1 MPETQLQLCPEEV
14 RLKLFRL
21 KEIPPPSGSAQVIMR
36 VAADDHVD
44 LTQIVSLIE
53 KSPELTVRILRCAN
67 SAYYGQRSQIC
78 SVREAVIRVLGL
90 SVTKSLILAMALAG
104 SFRLRSSTGFDK
116 ERHWFVSVTTA
127 TLAQDLS
134 RKLLVRDK
142 PAPGTAYAAG
152 LIHNLGVLALLHSFP
167 EQMEQVFTLD
177 NLGKIRQ
184 TMIKLIGVDYRIAGG
199 WLAQR
204 WGLPEDLILAITHHE
219 DPSYHSTAWPLVRL
233 VGLSA
238 HFAANLYQGTINQS
252 MFSSNTQ
259 SEVVNSDD
267 IEQSVT
273 RLFEQVD
280 KLKGL
285 AQLLAGDGGQP

>member
-1 MPETQLQLCPEEV
+1 MPETLLQLCPEEV

-36 VAADDHVD
+36 VAADENVS

-53 KSPELTVRILRCAN
+53 KSSELTARILRCAN

-104 SFRLRSSTGFDK
+104 SFRLRPCAGFDK

-134 RKLLVRDK
+134 RKLLVYDK
-142 PAPGTAYAAG
+142 PAPGTAYTAG

-167 EQMEQVFTLD
+167 NQMEQVFAQD
-177 NLGKIRQ
+177 NSSNLQ
-184 TMIKLIGVDYRIAGG
+184 QAMMNLIGVDHRIAGG

-204 WGLPEDLILAITHHE
+204 WGLPEDLILTITHHE
-219 DPSYHSTAWPLVRL
+219 DPTYTGSAWPLVRL
-233 VGLSA
+233 IGLSA
-238 HFAANLYQGTINQS
+238 LFAVNLYQGTINQNT
-252 MFSSNTQ
+252 FTRYTQ
-259 SEVVNSDD
+259 SDMIDNNDV
-267 IEQSVT
+267 EQSVL
-273 RLFEQVD
+273 RLIEQAD

-285 AQLLAGDGGQP
+285 AQLLAGDGGRS